1 MAKKKRDIKR
11 KKHFLSKLAAI
22 EMSMTTIV
30 IIVISIIVLIFG
42 IIFAKSVM
50 CSGIQITQEV
60 DNAVKNQLKVLF
72 GADKY
77 GVNCMGEGS
86 QDVKL
91 GTGGRRKIICMI
103 KTEEETDYNI
113 KVTRIES
120 LKGASDSV
128 VDKWVIDDS
137 GYSGTVSPGGEG
149 AEVTIL
155 LLDIPNDA
163 PTTTLKLRIQKTNE
177 RSGSSNT
184 AYSIIDIV
192 STGFIRSTVC

>member
-1 MAKKKRDIKR
+1 MVKKKSKASVRNKSF
-11 KKHFLSKLAAI
+11 KKLGAI

-30 IIVISIIVLIFG
+30 IIVISVIVLIFG
-42 IIFAKSVM
+42 IIFARSVM

-91 GTGGRRKIICMI
+91 GTGGRRKVICMI

-113 KVTRIES
+113 KVASVES
-120 LKGASDSV
+120 LKGATDSI
-128 VDKWVIDDS
+128 VDKWIIDQDWK
-137 GYSGTVSPGGEG
+137 GTVSPGGDGTE
-149 AEVTIL
+149 ATIL
-155 LLDIPNDA
+155 LLDIPSDA
-163 PTTTLKLRIQKTNE
+163 PTTTLKLKIQKTNQ
-177 RSGSSNT
+177 RSGSTST

-192 STGFIRSTVC
+192 TSGFIRSTVC